1 MISNR
6 LGVACRTSM
15 WMWMTTGLALTLMPV
30 GMFAQESS
38 SIRGTVV
45 ARAGGEPLA
54 GAAVRVEGLT
64 QWSSALGDGSFT
76 LTVPAGRHTVSVEAL
91 GYRTLTL
98 EVEVAPGST
107 VTLDFPLEPRPL
119 ALDGIQVSVLRPDLR
134 PTSTLRGRAV
144 EESNPKD
151 VGELLRAIDG
161 VDAVRRGPLGLDPV
175 VRGLRETEVGTYLD
189 GTRMFPAGPARMDSP
204 LTHLDPSAVRSME
217 VVKGPYALTW
227 GAGNLSAIRI
237 ETQPL
242 PEVET
247 SPRGSLAAGY
257 DSNLQAS
264 ETTGKVF
271 GRAGNVSYFVHG
283 AWREGDDYK
292 SGDGS
297 VVPGT
302 FDSWD
307 IRGKLGFDVGD
318 GSDLVLSAGYQ
329 EQGPIDYPGR
339 LLTADSF
346 ESLNLAATYS
356 LSRTTGTLRGFELQ
370 AYYNDVDHGMNNE
383 GKPTSMPM
391 EGRMPPFAL
400 DITVAST
407 INVMGGRLAT
417 DLQLSEAVTAE
428 IGGDVYRT
436 NRDATRRIRRKGMEM
451 VMFED
456 MMWPD
461 ATITDGGA
469 FGRLSWSER
478 ATRLAGTLRFDVVSA
493 SAPTASDFFLQHLP
507 AGVDLK
513 SSEANLSAAATA
525 SFDLEEN
532 WTLAFGLGTVVRTAD
547 ASERYS
553 DRIPASK
560 AQMPAEFM
568 GNPDLEPERSTQGDL
583 WLDGRFEDFA
593 LHVGAFARKI
603 SDYITIEG
611 TSLPKRLPLSPQT
624 VFRYVNGDAS
634 FYGLDASLTA
644 ALSEL
649 FTLDLRSSYLHG
661 QDNLLN
667 EPVIGV
673 APMRGSL
680 GLRFEEALGR
690 FYLEGVI
697 NGVSEQTRVSTSR
710 GELPTDGYW
719 TGDIRAGFGLAN
731 GVTLRGGILNVWDQQ
746 YHNHLNAK
754 NPFTGVPVP
763 EPGRVIFIDV
773 AWSF

>member
-6 LGVACRTSM
+6 VVACCGMSM
-15 WMWMTTGLALTLMPV
+15 WLWMITGLALVLMPT
-30 GMFAQESS
+30 GLSAQERG

-45 ARAGGEPLA
+45 AGAGGEPLA
-54 GAAVRVEGLT
+54 GVAVRVQGLT
-64 QWSSALGDGSFT
+64 QSSSTLSDGSFT
-76 LTVPAGRHTVSVEAL
+76 LTVPEGRHTVSVEAP

-98 EVEVAPGST
+98 QVEVAPGSI

-119 ALDGIQVSVLRPDLR
+119 ALDGIRVSVLRPDLM
-134 PTSTLRGRAV
+134 PTSTLKGRAI
-144 EESNPKD
+144 EEANPKD

-175 VRGLRETEVGTYLD
+175 IQGLRETEIGTYIE

-204 LTHLDPSAVRSME
+204 LTHLDPSAVGSME

-242 PEVET
+242 PELES

-271 GRAGNVSYFVHG
+271 GRAGNVSYFAHG

-292 SGDGS
+292 AGDGS

-318 GSDLVLSAGYQ
+318 RTDFVLSAGYQ

-339 LLTADSF
+339 MLSADSF

-356 LSRTTGTLRGFELQ
+356 LSRISGTLRGFEIQ
-370 AYYNDVDHGMNNE
+370 AYYNYVDHGMDNA

-391 EGRMPPFAL
+391 ADRMPPFAL
-400 DITVAST
+400 DITVASA
-407 INVMGGRLAT
+407 INVVGGRSST
-417 DLQLSEAVTAE
+417 DLQFSEALTAE
-428 IGGDVYRT
+428 IGGDVYRA
-436 NRDATRRIRRKGMEM
+436 NRDATRRILRQDTQML
-451 VMFED
+451 MFED

-461 ATITDGGA
+461 ATITDAGA
-469 FGRLSWSER
+469 FSRLSWSDGP
-478 ATRLAGTLRFDVVSA
+478 TRLAGTLRIDVVSA

-507 AGVDLK
+507 AGVDLE

-532 WTLAFGLGTVVRTAD
+532 WTLAFGLGSVVRTAD

-568 GNPDLEPERSTQGDL
+568 GNPNLDPERSTQGDL
-583 WLDGRFEDFA
+583 WLDGRFENFA
-593 LHVGAFARKI
+593 LHVGAFTRKI

-611 TSLPKRLPLSPQT
+611 TSLPKRLPLSPNT

-644 ALSEL
+644 AVGEL
-649 FTLDLRSSYLHG
+649 FTLDLRGSYLHG

-673 APMRGSL
+673 APMRGSV

-697 NGVSEQTRVSTSR
+697 HGVGEQARVSTSR

-763 EPGRVIFIDV
+763 EPGRVTFIDV